1 VLAVCEPGQLVDLAA
16 TPLIVLTA
24 ERGNSAGWMTSQDKM
39 ATLSTNSAHR
49 IVAGA
54 THDSLLADPGDAAAV
69 SHAIHDV
76 VVSVRTSTP
85 LTGH

>member
-1 VLAVCEPGQLVDLAA
+1 
-16 TPLIVLTA
+16 
-24 ERGNSAGWMTSQDKM
+24 M

-85 LTGH
+85 LEVVPELVELEVAVPRLSPAVR